1 MAFGPGVVLLD
12 GTRATAWRTASTP
25 PRVDADRATD
35 EAPSLVGQTN
45 ADSEYAVGEGFGFE
59 LGLTIGW
66 DDGKM
71 PTDVGDIE
79 GIEPPLFPPLLLL
92 PPPPQAA
99 RIEAETPI
107 ATRARNGKRRAD
119 TKNLF
124 ASERAPVA

>member
-1 MAFGPGVVLLD
+1 MAFGPGTVLLD
-12 GTRATAWRTASTP
+12 GTRATACRTASTP
-25 PRVDADRATD
+25 PVDTDRATD
-35 EAPSLVGQTN
+35 DALSLVGQTN
-45 ADSEYAVGEGFGFE
+45 AASEYAVGEGFGFE

-71 PTDVGDIE
+71 PTDVGAIV
-79 GIEPPLFPPLLLL
+79 GVEPPPPPPLLL

-107 ATRARNGKRRAD
+107 AIRARNGKRRAD

-124 ASERAPVA
+124 ASERAPVE